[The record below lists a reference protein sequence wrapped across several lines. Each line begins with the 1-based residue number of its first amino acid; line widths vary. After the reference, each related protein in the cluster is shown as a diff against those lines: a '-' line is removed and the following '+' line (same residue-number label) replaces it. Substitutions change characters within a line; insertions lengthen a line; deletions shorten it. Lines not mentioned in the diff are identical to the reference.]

1 MANLGPRFGP
11 RDFKWRFIP
20 EEGVNEGKAYS
31 VGDVDTV
38 KIATGG
44 STKEIVGLDGAVLS
58 IVPGIAK
65 PTIELGLS
73 TSEEGVG
80 FVKHLSGGEGGAYGT
95 RFTSIGVAQRRG
107 VNGGN
112 PRVYEIPGCV
122 LSDGGGLDL
131 GSDSPPKDSI
141 KAAGVDLKIDG
152 ESLFREN
159 E

>member
-1 MANLGPRFGP
+1 MAIGPRFGP
-11 RDFKWRFIP
+11 RDFKIRLIP
-20 EEGVNEGKAYS
+20 EEGPNEGKAYS
-31 VGDVDTV
+31 VGDIDTI

-44 STKEIVGLDGAVLS
+44 STKEIPGLDGAVLS
-58 IVPGIAK
+58 VVPGLAK
-65 PTIELGLS
+65 PTFEAGLS
-73 TSEEGVG
+73 TSEDGVG
-80 FVKHLSGGEGGAYGT
+80 WIKHLSGGEGAAYST
-95 RFTSIGVAQRRG
+95 RFTALCVAQRRG

-112 PRVYEIPGCV
+112 PRTYEVNGLV

-141 KAAGVDLKIDG
+141 KAAGVDIKIDG